1 MEAFFAENGT
11 KNLLF
16 YYGEPADTGSKVR
29 INKPK
34 VQIVDS
40 SHLSLKGV
48 CIFFVRNSTSIAI
61 TSQNISQVTT
71 FTFFKYMFF
80 YSLV

>member
-1 MEAFFAENGT
+1 MEAFFAENGS

-16 YYGEPADTGSKVR
+16 YSGEHADSIAGSKVR

-40 SHLSLKGV
+40 SHLAFKGV
-48 CIFFVRNSTSIAI
+48 CIFFVRNSTS
-61 TSQNISQVTT
+61 TPLTNQNISQVN
-71 FTFFKYMFF
+71 
-80 YSLV
+80 